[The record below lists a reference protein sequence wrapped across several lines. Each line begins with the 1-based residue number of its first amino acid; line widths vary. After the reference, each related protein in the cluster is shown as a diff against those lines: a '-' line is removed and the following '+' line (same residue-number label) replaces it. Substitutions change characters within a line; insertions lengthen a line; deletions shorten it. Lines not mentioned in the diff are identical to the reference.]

1 MTIKPKFMR
10 FFSFIFLSLI
20 TFTTLSAPQNFPVLC
35 YHDVR
40 DDLIGDLDLDG
51 AGVSTDTLISHF
63 AWFKEHGFHPVS
75 IDDLI
80 AAREGKKP
88 LPDKPILLTFDDGYK
103 SFYTRIYPLLRLFN
117 YPAIFAFVSKWLEV
131 DEDGLVKYGKQGK
144 VPRNHFVSWAE
155 IREMQASGL
164 VEIASHSYDSH
175 HGVIGNPQGNLQA
188 ALVTRIYDKKTKTYE
203 TDQAYQKRVRDDL
216 FKNSAVIE
224 AHTGIRP
231 RVMVWPY
238 GAYNG
243 MTLQIAKQAG
253 MPFSL
258 TLDDGYASL
267 SRLST
272 INRLLI
278 SRNVSIGNLSGRL
291 YKWTKEEPVRAAHID
306 LDYIYDPNPVQQAKN
321 LDKLL
326 DRIKAMKI
334 NTVYLQAFADPDG
347 DGTADALYFKNR
359 HLPMRADLF
368 NRVAWQIHSRASVD
382 MVYAWMPVLSF
393 SLTKQQSKDLLVYN
407 QQQGKFSPSQANYRR
422 LSPFHPEAKR
432 IIGEIYEDLA
442 KYNWF
447 NGVLF
452 QDDAYLNDFED
463 ANPKALDYY
472 AHHGFP
478 RSIAAIRKN
487 PKLMQRWTRLKSKA
501 LVDFTDYLMQ
511 RVRRY
516 RLVHKTARDIYA
528 EAVLNPYAE
537 EWYAQSLG
545 LYLKHYDYP
554 VVMAYP
560 YMENAASPERWLLK
574 LRAKVAAYPKG
585 LKNTVFKL
593 QTVDWRYNNRPILTR
608 TLVKQIRLL
617 YRRGALNVAYYP
629 DDFVKNHPKLK
640 QIMGVISTR
649 TYPFLRR

>member
-1 MTIKPKFMR
+1 
-10 FFSFIFLSLI
+10 
-20 TFTTLSAPQNFPVLC
+20 
-35 YHDVR
+35 
-40 DDLIGDLDLDG
+40 
-51 AGVSTDTLISHF
+51 
-63 AWFKEHGFHPVS
+63 
-75 IDDLI
+75 
-80 AAREGKKP
+80 
-88 LPDKPILLTFDDGYK
+88 
-103 SFYTRIYPLLRLFN
+103 
-117 YPAIFAFVSKWLEV
+117 LEV
-131 DEDGLVKYGKQGK
+131 DEDGLVQYGEIGK
-144 VPRNHFVSWAE
+144 IPRQHFVSWAE

-164 VEIASHSYDSH
+164 VEIASHTYDSH
-175 HGVIGNPQGNLQA
+175 HGVIGNPQGNIQP
-188 ALVTRIYDKKTKTYE
+188 ALVSRIYDKKTKKYE
-203 TDQAYQKRVRDDL
+203 TESVYKKRVQDDL
-216 FKNSAVIE
+216 FLNSAVIE

-243 MTLQIAKQAG
+243 MTLQIAKEAG

-258 TLDDGYASL
+258 TLDDGYASV
-267 SRLST
+267 SRLSR

-278 SRNVSIGNLSGRL
+278 SKNVSIGELSGSL
-291 YKWTKEEPVRAAHID
+291 YKWVEEEPVRAAHID
-306 LDYIYDPNPVQQAKN
+306 LDYIYDRNPVQQAKN

-326 DRIKAMKI
+326 DRLKRLSI

-368 NRVAWQIHSRASVD
+368 NRVAWQIYGRANVE

-393 SLTKQQSKDLLVYN
+393 DIPKKQRIKHLMVHKEQK
-407 QQQGKFSPSQANYRR
+407 GKISPSQPDYRR

-432 IIGEIYEDLA
+432 IIGEIYEDMA
-442 KYNWF
+442 KHAWF

-472 AHHGFP
+472 AAHGLP

-487 PKLMQRWTRLKSKA
+487 PKLMQRWTHLKSKA
-501 LVDFTDYLMQ
+501 LVDFTDYLMK

-516 RLVHKTARDIYA
+516 RLVDKTARDIYA
-528 EAVLNPYAE
+528 EAVLHPYAE
-537 EWYAQSLG
+537 EWYAQSLE

-560 YMENAASPERWLLK
+560 YMENANSPERWLLK
-574 LRAKVAAYPKG
+574 LRAKIAAYPNG
-585 LKNTVFKL
+585 LKKTVFKL
-593 QTVDWRYNNRPILTR
+593 QTVDWRYKERPIPTS

-617 YRRGALNVAYYP
+617 YRRGALNIAYYP

-640 QIMGVISTR
+640 KIMGAISTR
-649 TYPFLRR
+649 NYPFLRR